1 MDEQTLKKEKAIY
14 RNAFRGFKLEFV
26 DEDGNEVDSAYEADL
41 KRALQDEAKIVS
53 FLVRAIPDT
62 EKEVIREEIE
72 KNSLWITLQH
82 LRYGMYIRNL
92 LRKQGFNYDIYVMD
106 EMWSFWLQKALQ
118 ERPRD

>member
-1 MDEQTLKKEKAIY
+1 MNKEKQIY
-14 RNAFRGFKLEFV
+14 RNASRGFKLVFLNEEV
-26 DEDGNEVDSAYEADL
+26 KEVDSVFEADL

-53 FLVRAIPDT
+53 FLVGAIPDT

-72 KNSLWITLQH
+72 KNSFWIRLQH

-118 ERPRD
+118 ARPRDS